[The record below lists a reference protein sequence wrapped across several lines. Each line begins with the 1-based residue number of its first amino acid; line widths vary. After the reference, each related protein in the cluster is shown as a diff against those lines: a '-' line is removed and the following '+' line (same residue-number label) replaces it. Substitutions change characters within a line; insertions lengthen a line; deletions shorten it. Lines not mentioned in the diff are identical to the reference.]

1 MSEQSAVA
9 ALLQRMCSA
18 ARAEA
23 CAAAE
28 RLVAIGELVSLR
40 LAQDVNA
47 TELWVVDATDA
58 VTLEVAA

>member
-1 MSEQSAVA
+1 MSEQGAVA
-9 ALLQRMCSA
+9 VLLQRMCSA

-40 LAQDVNA
+40 LAEDAGA
-47 TELWVVDATDA
+47 TDLWVVDATDA
-58 VTLEVAA
+58 V